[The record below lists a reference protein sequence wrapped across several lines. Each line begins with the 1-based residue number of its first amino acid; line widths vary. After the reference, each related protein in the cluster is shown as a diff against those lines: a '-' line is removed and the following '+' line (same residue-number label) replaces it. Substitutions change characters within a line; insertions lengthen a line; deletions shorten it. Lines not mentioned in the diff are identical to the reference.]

1 MCEFHFPG
9 IRLGLV
15 AAVLLF
21 GGQAQAQSRLQ
32 LQQVADEAALAA
44 VQILGA
50 GGTSNDAVAAA
61 QQMAATPGME
71 TQVSASSAELAVTV
85 KMSAAD
91 AKAPAV
97 TGTARYIPPDQPPKW
112 SWASRQRFAVKP
124 SPVMVGS
131 SCTTDCQPNPLR

>member
-1 MCEFHFPG
+1 MCEFHYPG

-21 GGQAQAQSRLQ
+21 SGQAQAQSR

-44 VQILGA
+44 VEILGS

-61 QQMAATPGME
+61 QQLAATPGME
-71 TQVSASSAELAVTV
+71 TEVTASSAELAVTV
-85 KMSAAD
+85 KVSATD
-91 AKAPAV
+91 TKAPAV
-97 TGTARYIPPDQPPKW
+97 SSTAHYLPPDQPAKW

-124 SPVMVGS
+124 TSVMVGS
-131 SCTTDCQPNPLR
+131 SCAANCQPNPLR

>member
-21 GGQAQAQSRLQ
+21 SGQAQAQSR

-50 GGTSNDAVAAA
+50 GGTSKDAVLAA
-61 QQMAATPGME
+61 QQMAATAGMKSE
-71 TQVSASSAELAVTV
+71 VSASSGKLAVTV
-85 KMSAAD
+85 KVSAAD
-91 AKAPAV
+91 TRAPAV
-97 TGTARYIPPDQPPKW
+97 SSTARYLPPDQPPTW

-124 SPVMVGS
+124 SPVVIGS
-131 SCTTDCQPNPLR
+131 SCSGDCQPNSLR